1 MKRQTP
7 RKCSCPARE
16 GAQVLEDQTEG
27 GKSRKQDQRKPNSPQ
42 TEPRAV
48 RERPVSG
55 GAGPAAAGPSRD
67 PVGRTGPPPPRP
79 KGAPRPLPPPAPGTH
94 QAEEVTVTIFQAGP
108 VRHEGGTHRP
118 SQQPPPAPRPTI
130 RHYLRLRPERETQT
144 PGRAGGCWLG
154 GQWKRR
160 PPGRPPSPPTPPPP
174 RAAPAARPPAPGRPG
189 PAPEAGGP
197 CRARPAGRTV
207 AAAEPADARPSL
219 GDRED
224 VCPFHK
230 KNNKLHNK

>member
-1 MKRQTP
+1 MVSGRKATEKRETP
-7 RKCSCPARE
+7 RKRQCPARP
-16 GAQVLEDQTEG
+16 GAPVEDQTKG
-27 GKSRKQDQRKPNSPQ
+27 GESRKQDKRNPNSPEA
-42 TEPRAV
+42 EPGRRGSHPAPA
-48 RERPVSG
+48 RRG
-55 GAGPAAAGPSRD
+55 LAGT
-67 PVGRTGPPPPRP
+67 GRTDRRPPPPRP
-79 KGAPRPLPPPAPGTH
+79 RGAPSPAAPGTH

-130 RHYLRLRPERETQT
+130 RHYLRLRPERETPT
-144 PGRAGGCWLG
+144 PGRAGGCWPG
-154 GQWKRR
+154 GPWKRR

-174 RAAPAARPPAPGRPG
+174 RAAPAARPPAPSRPG

-197 CRARPAGRTV
+197 CRARPAGPTA

-224 VCPFHK
+224 GCPFHQ